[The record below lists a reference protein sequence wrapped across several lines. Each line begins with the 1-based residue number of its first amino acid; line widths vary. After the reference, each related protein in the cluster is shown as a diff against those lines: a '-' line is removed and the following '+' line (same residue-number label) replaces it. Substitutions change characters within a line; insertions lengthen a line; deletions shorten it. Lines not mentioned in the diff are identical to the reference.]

1 MNAVVA
7 DNMIDGVEV
16 KLGIDMIDVL
26 EEVAVSRNAVKFG
39 EHGENNLPT
48 YSLLAEAND
57 FSDDKLHITD
67 RHFSAEFGGD
77 S

>member
-1 MNAVVA
+1 MHIPTGELTLSAVVA
-7 DNMIDGVEV
+7 DNMIDGVEI
-16 KLGIDMIDVL
+16 LGT
-26 EEVAVSRNAVKFG
+26 VSRNTVKFG